1 MFRILP
7 DTWKLVRFLL
17 MICFSFRYRNLLLL
31 KSNNLFQLAGN
42 KIYTLE
48 QGEKKKKKKVTIRL
62 SDEELSQGL
71 EYLFKK
77 STHEILHFEN
87 MKEVQKVGV
96 MKDETLF
103 CSSRIMEGQELRA
116 VGCLSETLE
125 Y

>member
-31 KSNNLFQLAGN
+31 KTNNLFQLAGN

-48 QGEKKKKKKVTIRL
+48 QGEKKKEKKVTIRL

-77 STHEILHFEN
+77 STHDILHFEN
-87 MKEVQKVGV
+87 MKKVQKVGV
-96 MKDETLF
+96 MKDEILF